1 MIFKCFLE
9 ENREKIVWLDQDV
22 LNIVFADD
30 KKLLEQQVYNFT
42 FFSDTLFS
50 KDELEKIAE
59 KNSNYWFS
67 LRKTSIFRKFFHC
80 IAMFLLNF
88 RS

>member
-1 MIFKCFLE
+1 MFDLDNIRKKITTQTFFDCLE

-50 KDELEKIAE
+50 KDELEKIKQE
-59 KNSNYWFS
+59 IYI
-67 LRKTSIFRKFFHC
+67 LHYI
-80 IAMFLLNF
+80 
-88 RS
+88 